1 MEPQP
6 GSGLRIALLLESLDD
21 EYEAGVLRSAY
32 ERAKQ
37 TGTTLL
43 AFAGGGV
50 EASES
55 DRKARNVIFDLVTP
69 STADAVLVLA
79 SAIGN
84 ALGPAGLAH
93 WLERFRPLLMC
104 SLGVGLPGMVNVEV
118 DCGVGMAEAT
128 RHLTKEHGARR
139 VAFIRGPRAS
149 PEAEARYEAVSSTL
163 AESGLT
169 LDDRFVADGDYTRSS
184 GARAVCTLLDERR
197 INVATLDAIIAA
209 NDSMALGALDE
220 LLRRGVAVPDSL
232 ALVGFDDIDAGR
244 QVYPGL
250 TTVHQPVEEL
260 GAKGVDAL
268 LALRSGTV
276 PSGPALAT
284 RLVVR
289 QSCGCSPGD
298 AKLWPERKSDVQEL
312 ASSLEAALVG
322 RRQVLSVELLRTGR
336 GTLTG
341 AGLGWEAL
349 LVEALY
355 AEARGTARGAL
366 PRAVDQLVRR
376 VIRGNGELGLM
387 QDLVTTLRT
396 NVLPCVRSDPAARD
410 RVEDALHA
418 ARLLAGAH
426 VTRRAVERASDY
438 GNRLHELARAAEF
451 HMLSEGDSL
460 SKLAAAHLPALGVDA
475 CVVAAFGDSGPSDG
489 QCRMILGFDGPRV
502 FHDRVRFPA
511 ASLVPPGTI
520 DLQGRSVVVMPIVF
534 GAETLGFGVFAC
546 GTCHGLVYEQL
557 REVFGTVVKG
567 GLLARELRR
576 QRSPA

>member
-1 MEPQP
+1 M
-6 GSGLRIALLLESLDD
+6 RIALLLESLDD
-21 EYEAGVLRSAY
+21 EYEAGVLRAAY

-50 EASES
+50 EAPEGE
-55 DRKARNVIFDLVTP
+55 RKARNVIFDLVTP
-69 STADAVLVLA
+69 STSDAVLVLA

-84 ALGPAGLAH
+84 ALGPAGLVN

-104 SLGVGLPGMVNVEV
+104 SIGVGLPGMANVEV
-118 DCGVGMAEAT
+118 DCRVGMVEVT
-128 RHLTKEHGARR
+128 SHLTKEHGARR

-163 AESGLT
+163 GESGLS

-197 INVATLDAIIAA
+197 INVSTIDAIIAA

-232 ALVGFDDIDAGR
+232 ALVGFDDTDAGR
-244 QVYPGL
+244 LVHPAL

-268 LALRSGTV
+268 LGLRSGIA
-276 PSGPALAT
+276 PSSPALAT

-289 QSCGCSPGD
+289 QSCGCSPED
-298 AKLWPERKSDVQEL
+298 VKLWPERKSSAQEQEL
-312 ASSLEAALVG
+312 APSLEAALVG
-322 RRQVLSVELLRTGR
+322 RRQVLLVELLRAAR

-366 PRAVDQLVRR
+366 PRALDQLARR
-376 VIRGNGELGLM
+376 VIRGNGELGLL

-418 ARLLAGAH
+418 ARLLAAAH
-426 VTRRAVERASDY
+426 LTRRAVERASDY
-438 GNRLHELARAAEF
+438 GNRLHKLARAAEF

-460 SKLAAAHLPALGVDA
+460 SKLAAAHLPALGVEA
-475 CVVAAFGDSGPSDG
+475 CVVAAFAEPGQSDG
-489 QCRMILGFDGPRV
+489 PCQMILGFDGPRV

-511 ASLVPPGTI
+511 TSLVPPGTI

-546 GTCHGLVYEQL
+546 GSSHGLVYEQL

-576 QRSPA
+576 HRSPG